1 MFQYSFTGVVKHLI
15 ILNVIFFFGSYIVF
29 EQWHIHELGRSSLA
43 AFMPGSPYFQPYQI
57 FTYMFMH
64 GGFMHLAFNM
74 LSLFIFGPMV
84 EATWGTKKFLG
95 YYLFC
100 GVGAYALYL
109 GLEYWRIGQMGGD
122 PTESMNSMLGAS
134 GAIFGVMAAFMAL
147 FPNMELSFLFFPIP
161 IRAKYFILA
170 IVCIEWFLGAKGS
183 TGGVAHMAHFG
194 GALFGLILIA
204 FWYWK
209 KK

>member
-1 MFQYSFTGVVKHLI
+1 MFQNGFTGVVKHLI
-15 ILNVIFFFGSYIVF
+15 ILNVIFFFGSYIIF
-29 EQWHIHELGRSSLA
+29 EQWPIHELGRIGLA

-64 GGFMHLAFNM
+64 GSFMHLAFNM
-74 LSLFIFGPMV
+74 ITLFMFGPMV
-84 EATWGTKKFLG
+84 EAQWGTKRFLA

-109 GLEYWRIGQMGGD
+109 GLEYWRISQTGGD
-122 PTESMNSMLGAS
+122 PADSMSPMLGAS

-147 FPNMELSFLFFPIP
+147 YPDMELRFIFFPAGF
-161 IRAKYFILA
+161 RAKYFILVLV
-170 IVCIEWFLGAKGS
+170 IIEWYLGARGS
-183 TGGVAHMAHFG
+183 SGGIAHMAHFG

-204 FWYWK
+204 FWYRK
-209 KK
+209 